1 MSKTQQETAKK
12 DGNSLENIKLLNS
25 MLSNGGALTN
35 ALAEIKALKRKT
47 GDLLAAKKEVLYSK
61 NAEILAKAKADAPPP
76 PPPPPAPPPKKK
88 VGEILPIIP
97 KEKPTE
103 EKSGSSSVKAVHS
116 DAGSSA
122 SEKKP
127 ADNKQQP
134 KQAAA
139 APASPAAVSS
149 TAPTS
154 TAATPSSPSAAAT
167 PTTTATA
174 ANKEAK
180 KPDLP
185 KPEEKPA
192 PQKYVPSYI
201 RGVAPPPKPPIQ
213 QSLNRGN
220 SPFPRSGDPNRPRPP
235 HTGGGNRPPYTP
247 RPGGPQGNR
256 PPGTGQ
262 GGAGNWQRPFGGT
275 PNRPPSSVS
284 ALRNIPKTAPPPSLQ
299 KPRLPE
305 KKKEYRP
312 DDRKT
317 PHNKRTLIRKGYIIE
332 NMEEGRM
339 GSRKLKNKKTHEHV
353 QIQKAIEKAVI
364 TTENL
369 TVKILS
375 EKIGRT
381 AQEIIKQLM
390 VLGIMTSMN
399 SVVDFE
405 TMELVANELGI
416 ELELK
421 LEQTKES
428 LLEVQHDEVDDEKDL
443 VKRPPVIAV
452 MGHVDHG
459 KTSLLDAIRKT
470 NVISG
475 EAGGITQHIG
485 AYSVMSGKEKI
496 TFLDTPGHEAFTSLR
511 ARGAR
516 VTDIA
521 ILVVAADDGVMPQTI
536 EAIDH
541 ARAAHVPIL
550 VAINKMDK
558 PGANI
563 EKIKQELSVHNLVSE
578 EWGGDTIMVPIS
590 AKKGEGIDK
599 LLEMV
604 LFLAEYN
611 NYRANP
617 KRNARGLIVEARLD
631 KGKGP
636 IANIIVQ
643 NGTLRTGNFV
653 VSGMTFGRVRAMVDE
668 RGKNIKEAPPSTPVS
683 ILGFADVPGAG
694 DGIFVVDDEKMA
706 KQVIEERVVK
716 MRNEQANMGR
726 KASLDELMDKVKE
739 GLLKEL
745 NIIIKA
751 DVQGSTDALKLTLSR
766 LSNEEVKVRVIHAG
780 VGAIS
785 QSDIMLAGVSHA
797 LIIGFNIKP
806 DADCK
811 KLAER
816 EGIEIRTYN
825 IIYEAIDDVERAI
838 KGMIAPKYKE
848 VIEGRAQV
856 RNVFKITGSGAI
868 AGSYV
873 MNGKMIRGHKAR
885 IWRAGELVH
894 EGTINGLKR
903 FKEDVKEI
911 GANFECGISVSD
923 YTVIKVDD
931 EIECYNMEVIPV

>member
-1 MSKTQQETAKK
+1 LSKAQQGTAKK
-12 DGNSLENIKLLNS
+12 EGTSLENIKLLNS
-25 MLSNGGALTN
+25 MLSKDGKVSSILGD
-35 ALAEIKALKRKT
+35 IKALKRNT
-47 GDLLAAKKEVLYSK
+47 GDILAAKKEILYSK
-61 NAEILAKAKADAPPP
+61 NAEVLAKEKAVTKHLQPTTSQ
-76 PPPPPAPPPKKK
+76 PPPKKK
-88 VGEILPIIP
+88 VRDILPIIP
-97 KEKPTE
+97 ETTPIKVSKEKESKPKDE
-103 EKSGSSSVKAVHS
+103 PKGAVLPPKTVLPPS
-116 DAGSSA
+116 PA
-122 SEKKP
+122 SIVAAPKKP
-127 ADNKQQP
+127 
-134 KQAAA
+134 
-139 APASPAAVSS
+139 
-149 TAPTS
+149 
-154 TAATPSSPSAAAT
+154 
-167 PTTTATA
+167 
-174 ANKEAK
+174 EA
-180 KPDLP
+180 
-185 KPEEKPA
+185 KPEEPKSEEKAP

-213 QSLNRGN
+213 QSLNRGAN
-220 SPFPRSGDPNRPRPP
+220 PFPRSGDGSRPNRPGQQ
-235 HTGGGNRPPYTP
+235 GGTARPPYQGG
-247 RPGGPQGNR
+247 RPGGAPPSR
-256 PPGTGQ
+256 PGQQ
-262 GGAGNWQRPFGGT
+262 GGASTQWQRPFGGL
-275 PNRPPSSVS
+275 PGKPPSITNPS
-284 ALRNIPKTAPPPSLQ
+284 LRGIAKTAPPPTAQ
-299 KPRLPE
+299 KTRTPE
-305 KKKEYRP
+305 RKKEYRP

-317 PHNKRTLIRKGYIIE
+317 PHNKRTLIRKGYIVE
-332 NMEEGRM
+332 NAEEGRM
-339 GSRKLKNKKTHEHV
+339 GSRKLKNKKQHGHV
-353 QIQKAIEKAVI
+353 LHQQLAIEKAI
-364 TTENL
+364 ISTENL

-375 EKIGRT
+375 EKIGKT

-390 VLGIMTSMN
+390 VLGIMTTIN

-416 ELELK
+416 ALELK

-428 LLEVQHDEVDDEKDL
+428 LLEVQHEEIDDEKDL
-443 VKRPPVIAV
+443 IKRPPVIAV

-459 KTSLLDAIRKT
+459 KTSLLDAIRKS

-485 AYSVMSGKEKI
+485 AYSVMSANQKI

-541 ARAAHVPIL
+541 ARAAKVPIL

-558 PGANI
+558 PGANVD
-563 EKIKQELSVHNLVSE
+563 KIKQELSVQNLVSE

-617 KRNARGLIVEARLD
+617 KRNARGLIIEAKLD

-643 NGTLRTGNFV
+643 NGTLKIGNFV

-683 ILGFADVPGAG
+683 ILGLSDVPSAG
-694 DGIFVVDDEKMA
+694 DGVFVVDDEKMA

-751 DVQGSTDALKLTLSR
+751 DVQGSSDALKQSLSK
-766 LSNEEVKVRVIHAG
+766 LSNAEVKVRVIHAG
-780 VGAIS
+780 VGTIS
-785 QSDIMLAGVSHA
+785 QSDIMLAGVSQA

-806 DADCK
+806 NNECK
-811 KLAER
+811 KLSEK
-816 EGIEIRTYN
+816 EGIEIRTYD

-873 MNGKMIRGHKAR
+873 INGKIIRGHKAR
-885 IWRAGELVH
+885 VYRGGEVVH
-894 EGTINGLKR
+894 EGVINGLKR
-903 FKEDVKEI
+903 FKEDVKEVSN
-911 GANFECGISVSD
+911 NFECGISVSD
-923 YTVIKVDD
+923 CTVIKLDD
-931 EIECYNMEVIPV
+931 EIECYTMEVIPV

>member
-1 MSKTQQETAKK
+1 LSKSQQQTAKK
-12 DGNSLENIKLLNS
+12 EGTSLENIKLLNS
-25 MLSNGGALTN
+25 MLSKDGTVSSVLT
-35 ALAEIKALKRKT
+35 EIKALKRKT
-47 GDLLAAKKEVLYSK
+47 GDLLAAKKEILYSK
-61 NAEILAKAKADAPPP
+61 NAEILAKEKTTSSPPP
-76 PPPPPAPPPKKK
+76 PPPPPPEKK
-88 VGEILPIIP
+88 VGKILPIIP
-97 KEKPTE
+97 EIKPLPKETDKPVAVQKQEPKPKE
-103 EKSGSSSVKAVHS
+103 EAKVI
-116 DAGSSA
+116 
-122 SEKKP
+122 
-127 ADNKQQP
+127 
-134 KQAAA
+134 
-139 APASPAAVSS
+139 AP
-149 TAPTS
+149 
-154 TAATPSSPSAAAT
+154 PSA
-167 PTTTATA
+167 PPI
-174 ANKEAK
+174 EQ
-180 KPDLP
+180 KPV
-185 KPEEKPA
+185 
-192 PQKYVPSYI
+192 QKYVPSYI
-201 RGVAPPPKPPIQ
+201 RGVAAPIKPPIKPAP
-213 QSLNRGN
+213 RGT
-220 SPFPRSGDPNRPRPP
+220 SPFNKGGAGSSRPPARPPFAKSGDTSARPS
-235 HTGGGNRPPYTP
+235 YV
-247 RPGGPQGNR
+247 RPGGPPPR
-256 PPGTGQ
+256 PGTSGPAGQ
-262 GGAGNWQRPFGGT
+262 TAWQRPFGGL
-275 PNRPPSSVS
+275 PGRPPSVAPS
-284 ALRNIPKTAPPPSLQ
+284 LRGIPTSPPPSAQ
-299 KPRLPE
+299 KSRPPE
-305 KKKEYRP
+305 RRKEYRP

-317 PHNKRTLIRKGYIIE
+317 PHSKRTLIRKGYIIE

-339 GSRKLKNKKTHEHV
+339 GSRKLKNKKHHDHTMHTQV
-353 QIQKAIEKAVI
+353 AIEKAVI

-375 EKIGRT
+375 EKIGKT

-390 VLGIMTSMN
+390 TLGIMTSIN

-428 LLEVQHDEVDDEKDL
+428 LLEVQHDEVDDENDL
-443 VKRPPVIAV
+443 IKRPPVIAV

-485 AYSVMSGKEKI
+485 AYSVMSGNQKI

-511 ARGAR
+511 ARGAK

-541 ARAAHVPIL
+541 ARAAKVPIL

-563 EKIKQELSVHNLVSE
+563 DKIRQELSVQNLVSE

-617 KRNARGLIVEARLD
+617 KRNAKGLIIEAKLD

-636 IANIIVQ
+636 IANIVVQ
-643 NGTLRTGNFV
+643 NGTLKTGDFV

-683 ILGFADVPGAG
+683 ILGLSEVPSAG

-706 KQVIEERVVK
+706 KQVIEERIVK
-716 MRNEQANMGR
+716 MRNEQANMGM

-751 DVQGSTDALKLTLSR
+751 DVQGSSDALKQSLLKLT
-766 LSNEEVKVRVIHAG
+766 NPEVKVRVIHAG

-806 DADCK
+806 NSECK
-811 KLAER
+811 KLAEK

-848 VIEGRAQV
+848 IIEGRAQV

-873 MNGKMIRGHKAR
+873 INGKIIRGHKAR
-885 IWRAGELVH
+885 IYRGGELIH
-894 EGTINGLKR
+894 EGVINGLKR
-903 FKEDVKEI
+903 FKEDVKEV
-911 GANFECGISVSD
+911 GTNFECGISVSD

>member
-1 MSKTQQETAKK
+1 MSKAQQETAKK
-12 DGNSLENIKLLNS
+12 DGTSLENIKLLNS
-25 MLSNGGALTN
+25 MLSKDGSVSTVLT
-35 ALAEIKALKRKT
+35 EIKALKRKT
-47 GDLLAAKKEVLYSK
+47 GDILAAKKEILYSK
-61 NAEILAKAKADAPPP
+61 NAEVLVKTKTDIPLPSNPPIE
-76 PPPPPAPPPKKK
+76 KK
-88 VGEILPIIP
+88 VGSILPIIP
-97 KEKPTE
+97 KIPAQQNVQPSTEKKTIAAIIEPSPKTAEKPI
-103 EKSGSSSVKAVHS
+103 AVPS
-116 DAGSSA
+116 KPVMPKVEANN
-122 SEKKP
+122 SE
-127 ADNKQQP
+127 
-134 KQAAA
+134 
-139 APASPAAVSS
+139 
-149 TAPTS
+149 
-154 TAATPSSPSAAAT
+154 
-167 PTTTATA
+167 
-174 ANKEAK
+174 
-180 KPDLP
+180 P

-192 PQKYVPSYI
+192 QKYVPSYI
-201 RGVAPPPKPPIQ
+201 RGIAPPPKPPIQ

-220 SPFPRSGDPNRPRPP
+220 FPFPRSGDSRSSRPP
-235 HTGGGNRPPYTP
+235 HAHQGARPPYQGKPGTP
-247 RPGGPQGNR
+247 QGARPPARPHAAGGPNQ
-256 PPGTGQ
+256 
-262 GGAGNWQRPFGGT
+262 WQRPFGGL
-275 PNRPPSSVS
+275 PGKPPSSTNPS
-284 ALRNIPKTAPPPSLQ
+284 LRGIAKTAPPPIAQ
-299 KPRLPE
+299 KTRLPE

-332 NMEEGRM
+332 NTEEGRM
-339 GSRKLKNKKTHEHV
+339 GSRKLKTKKNADHIAHISKAVE
-353 QIQKAIEKAVI
+353 KAII

-375 EKIGRT
+375 EKIGKT

-390 VLGIMTSMN
+390 LLGIMTTIN

-428 LLEVQHDEVDDEKDL
+428 LLEVQHEEVDDEKDL
-443 VKRPPVIAV
+443 IKRPPVIAV

-470 NVISG
+470 NVILG

-485 AYSVMSGKEKI
+485 AYSVMSGNEKI

-521 ILVVAADDGVMPQTI
+521 VLVVAADDGVMPQTI

-541 ARAAHVPIL
+541 AKAANVPIL

-563 EKIKQELSVHNLVSE
+563 DKIKQELSVHNLVSE

-599 LLEMV
+599 LLEMI

-617 KRNARGLIVEARLD
+617 KRNAKGLIIEAKLD

-643 NGTLRTGNFV
+643 NGTLKTGNFV

-683 ILGFADVPGAG
+683 ILGFSDVPGAG

-706 KQVIEERVVK
+706 KQVIEERIVK

-751 DVQGSTDALKLTLSR
+751 DVQGSTDALKLSLSR
-766 LSNEEVKVRVIHAG
+766 LSNPEVKVRVIHAG

-785 QSDIMLAGVSHA
+785 QSDIMLAGVSNA

-811 KLAER
+811 KLAEK
-816 EGIEIRTYN
+816 EGIEIRAYN

-873 MNGKMIRGHKAR
+873 LNGKIIRGHKAR
-885 IWRAGELVH
+885 IYRAGELVH
-894 EGTINGLKR
+894 EGVINGLKR

-911 GANFECGISVSD
+911 SNNFECGISVSD

-931 EIECYNMEVIPV
+931 EIECYTMEIIPT